1 MILGDGSYQ
10 MQPKRRVLIVDDD
23 PDIRLIVTANLD
35 QLGCVVG
42 EAADGLEAL
51 ERLQDFRPE
60 VMILDVNMPF
70 LDGFGVLT
78 RVREL
83 GLGKHVHTLMLT
95 SREDKEDVQRSIAL
109 GASDYLLKPF
119 SAKQLVLKVA
129 RSLSRSKVPLDH

>member
-70 LDGFGVLT
+70 LDGFGVAQRRHIRHLAL
-78 RVREL
+78 L
-83 GLGKHVHTLMLT
+83 GTGG
-95 SREDKEDVQRSIAL
+95 DADQ
-109 GASDYLLKPF
+109 D
-119 SAKQLVLKVA
+119 LVA
-129 RSLSRSKVPLDH
+129 GIDR